1 MGYAVAIFEASQV
14 PGGMLY
20 LGLPEYRLSRD
31 VVGKLRYARFYPR
44 ATSR

>member
-1 MGYAVAIFEASQV
+1 MGYPVTIFEASQV

-31 VVGKLRYARFYPR
+31 VVEAQVQRDSFHRRHHA
-44 ATSR
+44 